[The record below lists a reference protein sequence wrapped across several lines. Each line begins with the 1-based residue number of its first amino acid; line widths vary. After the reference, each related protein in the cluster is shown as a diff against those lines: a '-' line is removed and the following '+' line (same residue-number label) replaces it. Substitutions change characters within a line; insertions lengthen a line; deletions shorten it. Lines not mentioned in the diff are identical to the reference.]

1 MIELEA
7 MSQEPLSVMPRRV
20 KCHGKE
26 PVRVHFPQIEG
37 RTSPIAFPG
46 LSALMVGAK
55 YFLSGRSIYDDCFT
69 LVRLAALSL
78 VLLCFQLPAMLTG
91 PLLGT
96 VLDRWQPRLVMGI
109 DNCTRA
115 LLIGAIPVLSWVGV
129 LQLWEIYALALLA
142 AECVS

>member
-69 LVRLAALSL
+69 LVRLAAHRVRGSSQSRAS
-78 VLLCFQLPAMLTG
+78 VFSTPRHADR
-91 PLLGT
+91 T
-96 VLDRWQPRLVMGI
+96 VAW
-109 DNCTRA
+109 N
-115 LLIGAIPVLSWVGV
+115 SVGS
-129 LQLWEIYALALLA
+129 LA
-142 AECVS
+142 ASCGDGNRSLHACPADRG

>member
-69 LVRLAALSL
+69 LVRLAAHRVRGSSQSRASVFSTPRHADRTVAKPHLCYTF
-78 VLLCFQLPAMLTG
+78 VVITLL
-91 PLLGT
+91 PL
-96 VLDRWQPRLVMGI
+96 R
-109 DNCTRA
+109 
-115 LLIGAIPVLSWVGV
+115 IPYSHSHTSSFDG
-129 LQLWEIYALALLA
+129 
-142 AECVS
+142 